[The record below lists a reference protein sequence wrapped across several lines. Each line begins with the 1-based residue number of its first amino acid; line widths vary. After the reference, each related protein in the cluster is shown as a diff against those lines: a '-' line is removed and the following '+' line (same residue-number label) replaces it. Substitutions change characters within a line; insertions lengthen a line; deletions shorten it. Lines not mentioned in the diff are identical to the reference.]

1 VTQKQR
7 NSRAGTI
14 RIQRGRKTGQKNLVP
29 LQDAAKRNWA
39 QLPRFTMDV
48 QCSCEST
55 LIASDFE
62 FNVAGLFK
70 RGNSDLRTS
79 HWLCLFSRIHPIDT
93 VATKM
98 AVKML
103 SVNRNEV
110 YQRTGN
116 SAVGV
121 PPGLKRQ
128 LIEPIFTQ
136 LELRV
141 VFSHNSTW
149 SIKSKCNRGKYV
161 VAEFLVL
168 VDN

>member
-62 FNVAGLFK
+62 FTVAGLFK

-79 HWLCLFSRIHPIDT
+79 RWLCLFSRIHPT

-98 AVKML
+98 AVKRL
-103 SVNRNEV
+103 SVNGNEV
-110 YQRTGN
+110 YQKTGN

-121 PPGLKRQ
+121 PPGLKQQ
-128 LIEPIFTQ
+128 LIEQIYTQ
-136 LELRV
+136 LELRI

-149 SIKSKCNRGKYV
+149 SIKSK
-161 VAEFLVL
+161 
-168 VDN
+168 